1 MRLGRAIVKRL
12 TNVVYGE
19 LIILR
24 DRIGIPARV

>member
-1 MRLGRAIVKRL
+1 MRLGKAIVKGL
-12 TNVVYGE
+12 GNVVYRE